1 MKWSKLKSLNSLIIF
16 HLQFVFIYLLIWKTK
31 RASRLPIFR
40 TNKTLLI
47 FILLTA
53 VTGNAIS
60 SGKSK
65 IARAPIALIGTR
77 YFSRSVD
84 TKISCS

>member
-1 MKWSKLKSLNSLIIF
+1 MKELFLKEMYLE
-16 HLQFVFIYLLIWKTK
+16 IYLFICKTK

-47 FILLTA
+47 FVLLTA
-53 VTGNAIS
+53 VIGKVIS

-65 IARAPIALIGTR
+65 IARAPIARIGIR
-77 YFSRSVD
+77 NFSRSVA